1 MPRRGRPQGVEAVA
15 AVTGGGTEALDF
27 ETWVASRSQALLRF
41 AYVMTG
47 DPELAED
54 ALQDALTSA
63 CAKWSRIRSVDDVD
77 AYVRRM
83 IVNAHVSW
91 WRRFRRR
98 ESPVPDPTLRGGG
111 DGGDSVSAD
120 GVGARADAETLWALC
135 ATLPRGQR
143 AAVVLRFY
151 EDLSYAEIGRILGC
165 AEVTARSRVHRAL
178 ATLKDRL
185 GAEEE
190 PDA

>member
-1 MPRRGRPQGVEAVA
+1 M
-15 AVTGGGTEALDF
+15 TGSGTESLDF
-27 ETWVASRSQALLRF
+27 EDWVASRSQALLRF

-47 DPELAED
+47 DSALAED

-98 ESPVPDPTLRGGG
+98 ESPVPDPSVRGGG
-111 DGGDSVSAD
+111 DPVTAD
-120 GVGARADAETLWALC
+120 GVGDRANAEALWALC

-151 EDLSYAEIGRILGC
+151 EDLSYAEIGTILGC

-178 ATLKDRL
+178 ATLKNRL
-185 GAEEE
+185 GEQDEQGGEEDS
-190 PDA
+190 DA

>member
-1 MPRRGRPQGVEAVA
+1 MGRRARPRGVEAVA
-15 AVTGGGTEALDF
+15 AVTGSRPGVLDF
-27 ETWVASRSQALLRF
+27 EDWVASRSQALLRF

-47 DPELAED
+47 DRELAED
-54 ALQDALTSA
+54 ALQDALTTA
-63 CAKWSRIRSVDDVD
+63 CAKWSRISSVDDVD

-98 ESPVPDPTLRGGG
+98 EAPVPDPAVRGGG
-111 DGGDSVSAD
+111 DPATAD
-120 GVGARADAETLWALC
+120 GAGARADAETMWALC
-135 ATLPRGQR
+135 ASLPRGQR

-151 EDLSYAEIGRILGC
+151 EDLSYAEIGAILGC

-178 ATLKDRL
+178 ATLRDRM
-185 GAEEE
+185 GGEEE

>member
-1 MPRRGRPQGVEAVA
+1 MPRRGRPRGVEAVA
-15 AVTGGGTEALDF
+15 AVTGSGTGALDF

-47 DPELAED
+47 DRALAED

-63 CAKWSRIRSVDDVD
+63 CAKWSRISAADDVD

-98 ESPVPDPTLRGGG
+98 ESPVPDPAIRGGG
-111 DGGDSVSAD
+111 DPVTAD
-120 GVGARADAETLWALC
+120 GVGARADADALWALC
-135 ATLPRGQR
+135 ASLPRGQR
-143 AAVVLRFY
+143 VAVVLRFY

-185 GAEEE
+185 GGEEE